1 MLVLYSTYAMFSK
14 DLDIG
19 NLVNLTMSSLPTDS
33 SIQEYERITIEAGDM
48 KTIDL
53 NITNS
58 TSDSLY
64 YGVWYEMVEPTSI
77 NENIII
83 AKLDESANPIIGQL
97 TSNET
102 KKVTLYLENSTSED
116 IIVNIG
122 VGYSNTNSLNL
133 STGKTII
140 TAEASQAIDGDALP
154 KPFVKNFT
162 YQNSVQTY
170 SIPNTGSYKLEVW
183 GAQGESYNTT
193 YAGGNGYSSST
204 TYLCSAGGGSSDI
217 RIGTDTLYYRVIVAG
232 GGTSGVTG
240 SQYST
245 SYRAGIGGS

>member
-1 MLVLYSTYAMFSK
+1 MRKTYILILVIIGLIALSLYSTYAMFSK

-33 SIQEYERITIEAGDM
+33 SIQEYERITIEAGDI

-122 VGYSNTNSLNL
+122 VGYSNTNNLNL
-133 STGKTII
+133 PTDRSII
-140 TAEASQAIDGDALP
+140 TAEASEAIDGDVLP
-154 KPFVKNFT
+154 KSFVKEFN
-162 YQNSVQTY
+162 YLNSVRTY
-170 SIPNTGSYKLEVW
+170 SVPYTGSYKLEVC
-183 GAQGESYNTT
+183 GAQGVSYNDS
-193 YAGGNGYSSST
+193 YGLGGKGGYS
-204 TYLCSAGGGSSDI
+204 YVKV
-217 RIGTDTLYYRVIVAG
+217 TLN
-232 GGTSGVTG
+232 
-240 SQYST
+240 Q
-245 SYRAGIGGS
+245 